1 MINLMLNTFMDY
13 LLVPQRIA
21 GLCLIIVGIS
31 LCFLS
36 KRIAKVTTKQSQ
48 ITKDNK
54 VYSGILTA
62 SLIIILSGM
71 IVCCF

>member
-1 MINLMLNTFMDY
+1 MISLMLNTFTDY

-36 KRIAKVTTKQSQ
+36 KRIAKVATKQSQ

-62 SLIIILSGM
+62 ALVLILAGM
-71 IVCCF
+71 VVCCF